1 MHLQLVAMPSFRRVA
16 KKMHPKDK
24 AELDKA
30 VLAVANN
37 PELGELKKGDL
48 GRVQVYKFK
57 MNNQD
62 MLLAYTLKPN
72 RIAPTVLE
80 LLSIGTHEN
89 FYTDLKKIPN
99 L

>member
-1 MHLQLVAMPSFRRVA
+1 
-16 KKMHPKDK
+16 MHPKDK
-24 AELDKA
+24 AQLDKA
-30 VLAVANN
+30 VLAIATNS
-37 PELGELKKGDL
+37 ELGELKKGDL

-57 MNNQD
+57 INNQD
-62 MLLAYTLKPN
+62 MLLAYSLKPD

-89 FYTDLKKIPN
+89 FYTDLKRMPS